1 MESWRRDMPP
11 SVFPLSVWVRLTPGS
26 SSLRG
31 LLNEAQEP
39 GSYKKNQS
47 SRDWLFPHL
56 LSPTGCSFYP
66 PVCRSSLGEVYT
78 LGPAQSPQTLQ
89 SASVCLENSF
99 WSHEQQLLS
108 QAAGQ
113 SARKSNSLGSALN
126 QWLPGVAGETPQP
139 PFLLAGDMSEVNIFQ
154 LPPLD
159 KAPSPTSMHLLLSTF
174 PCLNLFPTPLL
185 EFPRTTA

>member
-11 SVFPLSVWVRLTPGS
+11 SVFPLSVCVRLTPGS

-31 LLNEAQEP
+31 LLDEAQEP
-39 GSYKKNQS
+39 GSYKKTQS

-56 LSPTGCSFYP
+56 LSHTGCRFYL
-66 PVCRSSLGEVYT
+66 PVCRSSLGEVNT
-78 LGPAQSPQTLQ
+78 PGPCPEPPDLAECPCVPRQL
-89 SASVCLENSF
+89 VLEP
-99 WSHEQQLLS
+99 W

-113 SARKSNSLGSALN
+113 SARKSNSLGSPLN
-126 QWLPGVAGETPQP
+126 QWLPGVSGETPQP
-139 PFLLAGDMSEVNIFQ
+139 PFLLAGDMSEVYTFQ
-154 LPPLD
+154 LPRLD
-159 KAPSPTSMHLLLSTF
+159 KAPSPMSMHLLLSTF